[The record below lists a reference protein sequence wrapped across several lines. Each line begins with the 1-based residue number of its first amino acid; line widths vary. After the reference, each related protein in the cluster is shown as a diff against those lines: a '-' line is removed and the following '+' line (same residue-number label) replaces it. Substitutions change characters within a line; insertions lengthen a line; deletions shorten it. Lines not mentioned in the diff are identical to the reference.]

1 LNFRRGANRGS
12 EAESEELVFE
22 EKLVKINRVAKVM
35 KGGRRLSFTAL
46 VVVGDGKG
54 QIGMGIGKA
63 KEVAEA
69 IRKGNTIARKNMI
82 NVVLYKSTIP
92 HESKAK
98 FGSAEV
104 LLKPAVAGTGVIA
117 GGGVRA
123 VVEVAGIKDILTKSL
138 GNENATNV
146 VKATMLALS
155 NLKNPRDVVAARK
168 AAQSSEEVKISG

>member
-1 LNFRRGANRGS
+1 MSFRRDVNRNS
-12 EAESEELVFE
+12 EAMSEEFVFE

-46 VVVGDGKG
+46 VVVGNGKG

-69 IRKGNTIARKNMI
+69 IRKGNTVARKNMI
-82 NVVLYKSTIP
+82 NIVMYKSTIP

-104 LLKPAVAGTGVIA
+104 LLKPAVPGTGVIA

-123 VVEVAGIKDILTKSL
+123 VIEVAGIKDILTKSL
-138 GNENATNV
+138 GSENPTNV
-146 VKATMLALS
+146 VKAAMLALA
-155 NLKNPRDVVAARK
+155 NLRNPGQVVAERK
-168 AAQSSEEVKISG
+168 TAIVSEEVEVSG

>member
-1 LNFRRGANRGS
+1 MSFRRDDNRGS
-12 EAESEELVFE
+12 EAVAEELVYE

-46 VVVGDGKG
+46 VVIGDGKG
-54 QIGMGIGKA
+54 QVGMGIGKA

-69 IRKGNTIARKNMI
+69 IRKGNAAARKSLI
-82 NVVLYKSTIP
+82 NVAMFKSTIP

-104 LLKPAVAGTGVIA
+104 LLKPAAPGTGVIA

-123 VVEVAGIKDILTKSL
+123 VVEVAGIKDILAKSL
-138 GNENATNV
+138 GSENPTNV
-146 VKATMLALS
+146 VKATMRALA
-155 NLKNPRDVVAARK
+155 NLRNPGQTVAERRAVP
-168 AAQSSEEVKISG
+168 AGEEVKVSG

>member
-1 LNFRRGANRGS
+1 MSFRRDANRDS
-12 EAESEELVFE
+12 EAMSGELAFE

-69 IRKGNTIARKNMI
+69 IRKGNTAARKNMI
-82 NVVLYKSTIP
+82 NIVLYKSTIP

-98 FGSAEV
+98 YGSAEV
-104 LLKPAVAGTGVIA
+104 LLKPASPGTGVIA

-123 VVEVAGIKDILTKSL
+123 VVEVAGIKDILSKSL
-138 GNENATNV
+138 GNENPTNV
-146 VKATMLALS
+146 VKATMLALA
-155 NLKNPRDVVAARK
+155 NLRNPRQAVAERK
-168 AAQSSEEVKISG
+168 AVLSGEEVKVSG